1 MNGQKNLWERTAFIT
16 AGIALW
22 LTGAIVF
29 GAEKF
34 VIPGGAAPYNGDSWA
49 NAYSNLQA
57 AVDACIGETSTI
69 YMRHGQYINDPSPG
83 PGHSNSISIAGA
95 VNLTIRGGYT
105 GVDMERGATPTI
117 LTKPAAG
124 KYRILYATNSTLTLD
139 GLTVTNG
146 TAQYGSGL
154 YLANT
159 TVVITNCNI
168 SSNKPGAAS
177 PAGIGIYAKGGSL
190 TIANSRLTHN
200 NSVYHVG
207 GGAVY
212 AETAAV
218 TLRNSTLGWNYA
230 SGNALLRGG
239 GLYLNGGSAF
249 VDTCTFASN
258 NTTSGTSMGSFE
270 GGGIYALGAYSLVV
284 TNSTFQDNYASSAN
298 GNRFG
303 NSLFLAG
310 TGTSTV
316 QGCTFLS
323 SRNAYCLQEA
333 HVASTGPATFWN
345 STFKLGSSN
354 AVTKGAAS
362 HLAMTNCLIYGY
374 GLSGLI
380 VTGGTV
386 SVGSSTIANNG
397 AWGVTNSIGTVT
409 LVNSIVWDNL
419 GGDLGNVGVSYST
432 LQMVH
437 AGDGNTVGPPLFEN
451 AGAGDFSLSL
461 RTSPSVNAGLDQA
474 WMNDA
479 RDRAGFLRRQG
490 GRVDHGAFESAWAS
504 TRGII
509 FVFQ

>member
-1 MNGQKNLWERTAFIT
+1 MTGKKRRLSWISFIT
-16 AGIALW
+16 AGAALW
-22 LTGAIVF
+22 LTGVIVT

-34 VIPGGAAPYNGDSWA
+34 VIPGGAAPYDGDGWA
-49 NAYSNLQA
+49 SAYSNLQA

-69 YMRHGQYINDPSPG
+69 YMRHGQYINAPSPG
-83 PGHSNSISIAGA
+83 PGHSNSISILSA

-117 LTKPAAG
+117 LTKPTAT
-124 KYRILYATNSTLTLD
+124 YRVLYATNSTVTLD
-139 GLTVTNG
+139 GLTMTNG
-146 TAQYGSGL
+146 VAQYGSGL
-154 YLANT
+154 YFVNT
-159 TVVITNCNI
+159 AVVITNCNI

-177 PAGIGIYAKGGSL
+177 PAGIGIYAKGGGL

-200 NSVYHVG
+200 KSDYHVG

-258 NTTSGTSMGSFE
+258 NTTSGTSMGSFQ

-298 GNRFG
+298 NNRFG

-316 QGCTFLS
+316 HGCTFMS
-323 SRNAYCLQEA
+323 PRNAYCLQEV

-345 STFKLGSSN
+345 NTFKLGTSN
-354 AVTKGAAS
+354 AVTKGAAG

-374 GLSGLI
+374 GLSGLV
-380 VTGGTV
+380 VTGGTA
-386 SVGSSTIANNG
+386 SVASSTIANNG
-397 AWGVTNSIGTVT
+397 AWGVTNSTGTVT
-409 LVNSIVWDNL
+409 LINSIVWGNT
-419 GGDLGNVGVSYST
+419 GGDLENVGVSYST
-432 LQMVH
+432 LQTSH
-437 AGDGNTVGPPLFEN
+437 AGDGNKLGPPLFAN

-474 WMNDA
+474 WMDGA
-479 RDRAGFLRRQG
+479 LDLASQSRRQG
-490 GRVDHGAFESAWAS
+490 GRVDHGAFESAWAPS
-504 TRGII
+504 AGSVIS
-509 FVFQ
+509 FY